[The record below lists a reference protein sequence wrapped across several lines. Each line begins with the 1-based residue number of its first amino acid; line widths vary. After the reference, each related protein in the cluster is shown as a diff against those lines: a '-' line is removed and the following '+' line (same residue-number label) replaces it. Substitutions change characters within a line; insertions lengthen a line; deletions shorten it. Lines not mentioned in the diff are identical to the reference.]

1 MPNQF
6 KIDRRAVLKGMAG
19 VALPLP
25 LLEAMG
31 KEVAEKTPRRFCA
44 FYVANGMTLPDPKL
58 GIDDWSWFPRAEKDG
73 KFVFGIPTEPLSPH
87 RAKLSFFGGLQHLN
101 GTKND
106 PHVCSD
112 MWLTG
117 APLHDPAPGT
127 YNTVGLDQVVAEH
140 TRHHC
145 RRPSLVLSIDAG

>member
-87 RAKLSFFGGLQHLN
+87 R
-101 GTKND
+101 
-106 PHVCSD
+106 
-112 MWLTG
+112 
-117 APLHDPAPGT
+117 
-127 YNTVGLDQVVAEH
+127 E
-140 TRHHC
+140 
-145 RRPSLVLSIDAG
+145 